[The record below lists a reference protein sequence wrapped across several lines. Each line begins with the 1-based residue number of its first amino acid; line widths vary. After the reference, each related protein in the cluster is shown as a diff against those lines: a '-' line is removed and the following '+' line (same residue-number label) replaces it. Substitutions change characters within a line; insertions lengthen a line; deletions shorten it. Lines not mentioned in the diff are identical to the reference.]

1 MKTFAILLCA
11 IAAVAGAPQGSS
23 ATGNAAGNVVTG
35 TTNNGG
41 QTSRITQVSAT
52 AGGSASG
59 NSISTNSASAS
70 NIGTSGV
77 FGGGQDISQT
87 NAVSNQQTFGS
98 NLFSG
103 IQQPAFPNFNNY
115 NPVQVPVNNYNNR
128 PVNNY
133 NNRRP
138 VNNYNN
144 RRPVVPVNNYRPA
157 QVNTYNQQPNLSGY
171 QRNGPSTRI
180 GTVNSQSSS
189 GAIIF

>member
-1 MKTFAILLCA
+1 MKTFTILLCA
-11 IAAVAGAPQGSS
+11 IAAAAVAPQGSS

-128 PVNNY
+128 PV
-133 NNRRP
+133 
-138 VNNYNN
+138 
-144 RRPVVPVNNYRPA
+144 VPVNNYRPA
-157 QVNTYNQQPNLSGY
+157 PVNTYNQQPNLSGY

-180 GTVNSQSSS
+180 RTVNSQASS